1 MNYLEKLKEYSES
14 FEFCLGA
21 SNEEIQ
27 FAEKQLGIL
36 FPQNYCQFL
45 SECGMCNFGDTRID
59 GIFKTE
65 NKIVY
70 SIVEYTLMLRKSG
83 NLPKDLIVLDIEEQE
98 YLTLYKVSETERIE
112 DGFVFGAEVD
122 YGENEQI
129 KIGKMVKKFDTFEQ
143 YFEWFIELAE

>member
-27 FAEKQLGIL
+27 FVEKQLGIFL
-36 FPQNYCQFL
+36 PKNYQQFL

-65 NKIVY
+65 NKVVY
-70 SIVEYTLMLRKSG
+70 SIIENTLILRKSG
-83 NLPKDLIVLDIEEQE
+83 NLPQDLIVLDIEEEE

-112 DGFVFGAEVD
+112 DGCVYGAEVN
-122 YGENEQI
+122 YGENDQI
-129 KIGKMVKKFDTFEQ
+129 KIGKKVKKFDTFE
-143 YFEWFIELAE
+143 